1 MNATR
6 TERRGGKT
14 LGKRIAE
21 NWEIYLL
28 LLPVVAYF
36 IIFAYWP
43 MYGLQIAFK
52 NFKPQLGIWA
62 SDWVGLAH
70 FKRFVQGPYFWQLM
84 RNTFFISLYSLVA
97 GFPFPIILA
106 IFLNYQRGRTFKRIV
121 QTVSY
126 APHFISVVVIVGML
140 QLFTSP
146 YSGLVNKA
154 IELLGG
160 TAVNFM
166 ASKEWFPHIYV
177 WSGIWQHTGW
187 SAIIYIGA
195 LTSISPELHEAAVV
209 DGASALQRIWH
220 VDLPG
225 IAQTIIIL
233 LILDC
238 GSLFSV
244 GFEKIFLMQNNLNSS
259 VSEVISTYVYKQGII
274 GAQYSYSS
282 AVGLF
287 NNLVSFICIVVVNQ
301 IAKKVSSVSLF

>member
-1 MNATR
+1 M
-6 TERRGGKT
+6 
-14 LGKRIAE
+14 
-21 NWEIYLL
+21 
-28 LLPVVAYF
+28 
-36 IIFAYWP
+36 
-43 MYGLQIAFK
+43 
-52 NFKPQLGIWA
+52 
-62 SDWVGLAH
+62 
-70 FKRFVQGPYFWQLM
+70 
-84 RNTFFISLYSLVA
+84 
-97 GFPFPIILA
+97 
-106 IFLNYQRGRTFKRIV
+106 
-121 QTVSY
+121 
-126 APHFISVVVIVGML
+126 
-140 QLFTSP
+140 
-146 YSGLVNKA
+146 
-154 IELLGG
+154 
-160 TAVNFM
+160 
-166 ASKEWFPHIYV
+166 
-177 WSGIWQHTGW
+177 
-187 SAIIYIGA
+187 
-195 LTSISPELHEAAVV
+195 V